1 MSRIVNYQLS
11 LQRKWDFLPASPLG
25 GSHERLRESLTRKET
40 RVRGARSLAHFHYGS
55 LTWHFR
61 GARNRDKLEFL
72 INAFWDL
79 SLIMQILVMTASL
92 YSGRN
97 HKMLIVVSNSLFFSA
112 YPKYLKKA
120 FSLRSSKYFVRG
132 NNVLSLPE

>member
-72 INAFWDL
+72 NKRILRFIFNYANSSYDSIFVQWKKSQNAYC
-79 SLIMQILVMTASL
+79 SV
-92 YSGRN
+92 
-97 HKMLIVVSNSLFFSA
+97 
-112 YPKYLKKA
+112 
-120 FSLRSSKYFVRG
+120 
-132 NNVLSLPE
+132 